1 MSKTINIALL
11 GLGTVGQGI
20 VNVLKENNHEISQ
33 KVGFPINIK
42 TVLVRNIEKAK
53 AFDASLNLTTDFSD
67 IINDAEINIV
77 VEVMGGENPARQYML
92 QALQA
97 KKHVITANKDVVAL
111 HGREMF
117 EAATA
122 HKVDFMFEASV
133 GGGIPII
140 RPLKQCLTANKI
152 TEVMG
157 IVNGTTNYML
167 TKMSNEGMDYNQVL
181 KEAQEKGY
189 AESDPTADVGGLDAA
204 RKLAILSSIAFNT
217 KVSLNDVYVEGI
229 TKITPDDIKY
239 AKELGYVVKLL
250 AIAKEGYSEPTSES
264 ISIEVRVHPA
274 FISNKHPL
282 SAVNDVFNAIY
293 INGNAV
299 GEAMFYGRGAGSLPT
314 ASAVVADVIDVARN
328 IVHDMSGRILCTCF
342 EDKKIASIDES
353 ISSYYIRLLVKDEP
367 GVLALIAGAFGDQ
380 KVSLGSVIQK
390 QKLNN
395 QAELVL
401 LTGAISDVNIQKAL
415 TNIKS
420 LNVVTE
426 VYNVIRVEE

>member
-53 AFDASLNLTTDFSD
+53 AFDDNLNLTTDFSD

-117 EAATA
+117 EAAAA

-167 TKMSNEGMDYNQVL
+167 TKMSNEGMDYTQVL

-250 AIAKEGYSEPTSES
+250 AIAKDNVDNG
-264 ISIEVRVHPA
+264 IEVRVHPA

>member
-53 AFDASLNLTTDFSD
+53 AFDDNLNLTTDFSD

-250 AIAKEGYSEPTSES
+250 AIAKDNVDNG
-264 ISIEVRVHPA
+264 IEVRVHPA

-282 SAVNDVFNAIY
+282 SSVNDVFNAIY

-380 KVSLGSVIQK
+380 KVSLSSVIQK

>member
-53 AFDASLNLTTDFSD
+53 AFDDNLNLTTDFSD

-167 TKMSNEGMDYNQVL
+167 TKMSNEGMDYTQVL

-250 AIAKEGYSEPTSES
+250 AIAKDNVDNG
-264 ISIEVRVHPA
+264 IEVRVHPA

-282 SAVNDVFNAIY
+282 SSVNDVFNAIY
-293 INGNAV
+293 INGNAI

>member
-167 TKMSNEGMDYNQVL
+167 TKMSNEGMDYTQVL

-189 AESDPTADVGGLDAA
+189 AEADPTADVGGLDAA

-250 AIAKEGYSEPTSES
+250 AIAKDNVDNG
-264 ISIEVRVHPA
+264 IEVRVHPA

-342 EDKKIASIDES
+342 EDKKIASIDKS

-380 KVSLGSVIQK
+380 KVSLSSVIQK

-420 LNVVTE
+420 LNVVIE

>member
-167 TKMSNEGMDYNQVL
+167 TKMSNEGIDYNQVL

-250 AIAKEGYSEPTSES
+250 AIAKDNVDNG
-264 ISIEVRVHPA
+264 IEVRVHPA

>member
-167 TKMSNEGMDYNQVL
+167 TKMSNEGMDYTQVL

-250 AIAKEGYSEPTSES
+250 AIAKDNVDNG
-264 ISIEVRVHPA
+264 IEVRVHPA

-282 SAVNDVFNAIY
+282 SSVNDVFNAIY

>member
-53 AFDASLNLTTDFSD
+53 AFDDNLNLTTDFSD

-167 TKMSNEGMDYNQVL
+167 TKMSNEGMDYTQVL

-250 AIAKEGYSEPTSES
+250 AIAKDNVDNG
-264 ISIEVRVHPA
+264 IEVRVHPA

-380 KVSLGSVIQK
+380 KVSLSSVIQK

-415 TNIKS
+415 NNIKS

>member
-20 VNVLKENNHEISQ
+20 VNVLKENNHEITQ

-53 AFDASLNLTTDFSD
+53 AFDDNLNLTTDFSD

-167 TKMSNEGMDYNQVL
+167 TKMSNEGMDYTQVL

-250 AIAKEGYSEPTSES
+250 AIAKDNVDNG
-264 ISIEVRVHPA
+264 IEVRVHPA

-282 SAVNDVFNAIY
+282 SSVNDVFNAIY

>member
-11 GLGTVGQGI
+11 GLGKVGQGI

-53 AFDASLNLTTDFSD
+53 AFDANLNLTTDFSD

-250 AIAKEGYSEPTSES
+250 AIAKDNVDNG
-264 ISIEVRVHPA
+264 IEVRVHPA

-282 SAVNDVFNAIY
+282 SSVNDVFNAIY

>member
-53 AFDASLNLTTDFSD
+53 AFDDNLNLTTDFSD

-250 AIAKEGYSEPTSES
+250 AIAKDNVDNG
-264 ISIEVRVHPA
+264 IEVRVHPA

-282 SAVNDVFNAIY
+282 SSVNDVFNAIY

>member
-189 AESDPTADVGGLDAA
+189 AESDPIADVGGLDAA

-250 AIAKEGYSEPTSES
+250 AIAKDNVDNG
-264 ISIEVRVHPA
+264 IEVRVHPA

>member
-53 AFDASLNLTTDFSD
+53 AFDDNLNLTTDFSD

-167 TKMSNEGMDYNQVL
+167 TKMSNEGIDYNQVL

-250 AIAKEGYSEPTSES
+250 AIAKDNVDNG
-264 ISIEVRVHPA
+264 IEVRVHPA

-282 SAVNDVFNAIY
+282 SSVNDVFNAIY

-342 EDKKIASIDES
+342 EDKKIA
-353 ISSYYIRLLVKDEP
+353 
-367 GVLALIAGAFGDQ
+367 
-380 KVSLGSVIQK
+380 
-390 QKLNN
+390 
-395 QAELVL
+395 
-401 LTGAISDVNIQKAL
+401 
-415 TNIKS
+415 
-420 LNVVTE
+420 
-426 VYNVIRVEE
+426 